1 MSEHQLDRKPN
12 PKLTSEQLNSKD
24 ESRLEEDQKTDSRS
38 PKVRKQNKSEAC
50 QKAFDSFKMAIVIE
64 PVLKLPEFE
73 KPFSVETFT
82 SGRDLDRLS
91 T

>member
-12 PKLTSEQLNSKD
+12 PKLTSE
-24 ESRLEEDQKTDSRS
+24 
-38 PKVRKQNKSEAC
+38 QNKSEAC